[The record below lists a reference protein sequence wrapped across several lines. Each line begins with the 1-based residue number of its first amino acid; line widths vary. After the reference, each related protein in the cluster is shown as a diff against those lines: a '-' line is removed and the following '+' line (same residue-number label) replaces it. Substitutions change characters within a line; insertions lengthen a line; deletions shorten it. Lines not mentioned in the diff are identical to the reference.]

1 MPSFIGA
8 GVGFPDLAKVDGG
21 ESGWLAGKQADWFGQ
36 IPASMAYAAR
46 GVDWSAPHPAINKP
60 TEREQLRDEPHY
72 SVLLSLSLSR
82 FLSPFHFSISLPLLR
97 PSSCFSSVVLVSPVR
112 FSSSYLTDMLST
124 IQHVHAVSPVLLKNE
139 RQRVPGI
146 ITSRRMLK
154 ASCTFSFHALISFFF
169 FFFFFLFSS
178 LFSSFS
184 AASLFN
190 LLKTLT
196 RTGPAISAS

>member
-72 SVLLSLSLSR
+72 SVLLSLSLSLAS
-82 FLSPFHFSISLPLLR
+82 FLHPISPSLSLFSVPLLASLP
-97 PSSCFSSVVLVSPVR
+97 S
-112 FSSSYLTDMLST
+112 
-124 IQHVHAVSPVLLKNE
+124 
-139 RQRVPGI
+139 
-146 ITSRRMLK
+146 
-154 ASCTFSFHALISFFF
+154 
-169 FFFFFLFSS
+169 FSS
-178 LFSSFS
+178 LPF
-184 AASLFN
+184 ASL
-190 LLKTLT
+190 LPT
-196 RTGPAISAS
+196 

>member
-72 SVLLSLSLSR
+72 SVLLSLSSPSLFLLLFRRSRLSR
-82 FLSPFHFSISLPLLR
+82 SLLFFLPNRHAINDSARARCITGAFEKRATTCSRDYHEPTDAKGFVHFQF
-97 PSSCFSSVVLVSPVR
+97 SCIDFL
-112 FSSSYLTDMLST
+112 
-124 IQHVHAVSPVLLKNE
+124 
-139 RQRVPGI
+139 
-146 ITSRRMLK
+146 
-154 ASCTFSFHALISFFF
+154 FFL
-169 FFFFFLFSS
+169 FFLFSFFFS
-178 LFSSFS
+178 FLFVFGRF
-184 AASLFN
+184 AF
-190 LLKTLT
+190 
-196 RTGPAISAS
+196 